1 MSKINEGLEIK
12 MDSMILTS
20 LSWDDINVYMLRK
33 FRPIDVLTDLATLL
47 RKCFIENNFDWD
59 ALAEDDKFRRIVLLL
74 CSYSMNLFKTDDL
87 DDDPCFEI

>member
-20 LSWDDINVYMLRK
+20 LSWNDIDIYMLRK

-59 ALAEDDKFRRIVLLL
+59 ALAEDDKFRRIILLL